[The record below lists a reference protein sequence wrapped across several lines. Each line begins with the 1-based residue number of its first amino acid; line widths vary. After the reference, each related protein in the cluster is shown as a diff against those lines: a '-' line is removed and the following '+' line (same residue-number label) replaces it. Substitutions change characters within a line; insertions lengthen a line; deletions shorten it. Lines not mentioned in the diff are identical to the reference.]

1 MSQPPAP
8 SLLPPDP
15 ALPGIAQLID
25 IVAKLR
31 GPGGCPWD
39 REQTHATLRAGL
51 IEEAHEVIAAIDNQ
65 DDANLRE
72 ELGDLLLQSVF
83 HAQLA
88 SEEGRF
94 TFDDIAREISAK
106 LVRRHPHVFAADHC
120 ADSAAVLTRWE
131 EIKRAEKGAAPASA
145 LDDLPGGLP
154 ALLHAQKTQKT
165 AARVGFDWPDAAPVF
180 EKLHEEIA
188 ELLEESR
195 KVEVE
200 ERRRAE
206 GGGRKTEGGELENP
220 SSALRPPPSDF
231 SRIEDELGDLLFTV
245 VNLARK
251 LHLDAETA
259 LHRATRKFATRFRA
273 VEQLAAARGLALEK
287 MLLPE
292 LDRLWDEVKRLSNAD
307 SQIGDK

>member
-1 MSQPPAP
+1 MTPDSAPPKIT
-8 SLLPPDP
+8 PPDP
-15 ALPGIAQLID
+15 GLPGIDQLTE

-51 IEEAHEVIAAIDNQ
+51 LEEAHEVVAAIDSR

-88 SEEGRF
+88 AEEGRF
-94 TFDDIAREISAK
+94 TFDDVAREIATK

-120 ADSAAVLTRWE
+120 ADSAAVLQRWE

-145 LDDLPGGLP
+145 LDGLPGGLP
-154 ALLHAQKTQKT
+154 ALMLAQKTQKK
-165 AARVGFDWPDAAPVF
+165 AARLGFDWPDAAPVF
-180 EKLHEEIA
+180 DKLHEEIS
-188 ELLEESR
+188 EI
-195 KVEVE
+195 
-200 ERRRAE
+200 RAAISD
-206 GGGRKTEGGELENP
+206 P
-220 SSALRPPPSDF
+220 QALGSDV
-231 SRIEDELGDLLFTV
+231 EDELGDLLFTV

-259 LHRATRKFATRFRA
+259 LHRGTRKFATRFRA
-273 VEQLAAARGLALEK
+273 VEQLAAARGVVLETLTLA
-287 MLLPE
+287 E
-292 LDRLWDEVKRLSNAD
+292 LDRLWDEVKRMPSVP
-307 SQIGDK
+307 

>member
-1 MSQPPAP
+1 MTPDSAPPKIT
-8 SLLPPDP
+8 PPDP
-15 ALPGIAQLID
+15 ALAGIDQLTE

-51 IEEAHEVIAAIDNQ
+51 LEEAHEVVAAIDSR

-88 SEEGRF
+88 AEEGRF
-94 TFDDIAREISAK
+94 TFDDVAREIATK

-120 ADSAAVLTRWE
+120 ADSAAVLQRWE

-145 LDDLPGGLP
+145 LDGLPGGLP
-154 ALLHAQKTQKT
+154 ALMLAQKTQKK
-165 AARVGFDWPDAAPVF
+165 AARLGFDWPDAAPVF
-180 EKLHEEIA
+180 DKLHEEIS
-188 ELLEESR
+188 EI
-195 KVEVE
+195 
-200 ERRRAE
+200 RAAISD
-206 GGGRKTEGGELENP
+206 P
-220 SSALRPPPSDF
+220 QALGSDV
-231 SRIEDELGDLLFTV
+231 EDELGDLLFTV

-259 LHRATRKFATRFRA
+259 LHRGTRKFATRFRA
-273 VEQLAAARGLALEK
+273 VEQLAAARGVVLETLTLA
-287 MLLPE
+287 E
-292 LDRLWDEVKRLSNAD
+292 LDRLWDEVKRMPSVP
-307 SQIGDK
+307 

>member
-1 MSQPPAP
+1 MTPDSALPKIT
-8 SLLPPDP
+8 PPDTQL
-15 ALPGIAQLID
+15 AGIDQLTE

-51 IEEAHEVIAAIDNQ
+51 LEEAHEVVAAIDNR

-94 TFDDIAREISAK
+94 TFDDVAREIATK

-120 ADSAAVLTRWE
+120 ADSAAVLQRWE
-131 EIKRAEKGAAPASA
+131 EIKRAEKGDAPASA
-145 LDDLPGGLP
+145 LDGIPGGLP
-154 ALLHAQKTQKT
+154 ALMLAQKTQKN
-165 AARVGFDWPDAAPVF
+165 AARLGFDWPDAAPVF

-188 ELLEESR
+188 EL
-195 KVEVE
+195 
-200 ERRRAE
+200 RAE
-206 GGGRKTEGGELENP
+206 LAAPAAP
-220 SSALRPPPSDF
+220 SAN
-231 SRIEDELGDLLFTV
+231 IEDELGDLLFTV

-259 LHRATRKFATRFRA
+259 LHRATRKFAARFRA
-273 VEQLAAARGLALEK
+273 VEQLATARGLVLEK
-287 MLLPE
+287 MPLPE
-292 LDRLWDEVKRLSNAD
+292 LDALWDEVKLQPPAVKTAR
-307 SQIGDK
+307 